1 MMKKEIANGVF
12 TKFTYVM
19 HGKWL
24 FIGLVLLGFTT
35 QLFAQKTQE
44 GLASYYADK
53 FVGRKTANGERYH
66 HAKKTAAHPKLPFGT
81 IVKVTNLENSKR
93 VVVHIN
99 DRGPFKQGRIIDL
112 SRSAAEALDFLDK
125 GLVKVRVEVVG
136 SLDDFEKPQKLQ
148 NKNVEQ
154 EQVGVSEDRNKAR
167 KVPTALYRINVT
179 SQQDEGFCVQLG
191 SFRAFTSVMHLIETL
206 PANYKQK
213 VVLQVERHPNGEI
226 FKVLIGPVTSRFAA
240 EDAKSK
246 LKPAFPGSFIV
257 EL

>member
-1 MMKKEIANGVF
+1 
-12 TKFTYVM
+12 M

-81 IVKVTNLENSKR
+81 IVQVTNLENSKH
-93 VVVHIN
+93 VVVRIN

-112 SRSAAEALDFLDK
+112 SRSAAEALDFVDK

-136 SLDDFEKPQKLQ
+136 SLDDFEKPQKQQ
-148 NKNVEQ
+148 NQSIQQ
-154 EQVGVSEDRNKAR
+154 EQVDVSEGRKKDG
-167 KVPTALYRINVT
+167 KVPTALYKVNIS
-179 SQQDEGFCVQLG
+179 SQKVEGFCVQLG
-191 SFRAFTSVMHLIETL
+191 SFQTLTSVMHLIDNL
-206 PANYKQK
+206 PASYKQK

-226 FKVLIGPVTSRFAA
+226 FKVLIGPVASRFAA

-246 LKPAFPGSFIV
+246 LKPAFPGCFIV